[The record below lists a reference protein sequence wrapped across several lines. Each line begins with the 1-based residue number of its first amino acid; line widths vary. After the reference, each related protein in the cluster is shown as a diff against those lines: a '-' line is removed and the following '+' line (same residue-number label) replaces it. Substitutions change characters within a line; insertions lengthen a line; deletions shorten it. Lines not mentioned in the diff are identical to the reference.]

1 MRSFLLIVKINKFLF
16 NTFLS
21 IFTVPKSS
29 FFCHLCLIHKV
40 SILMILTIMNF
51 LLSKKKLFDNRFEHF
66 KIFSSLEKYLMKN
79 LVLHK
84 SLLIV
89 FCIAVFYNFLTF
101 LPIWL
106 FLFLNS
112 GVLNLFFSAF

>member
-1 MRSFLLIVKINKFLF
+1 MRLFLLIVKINKFLF

-21 IFTVPKSS
+21 IFTVSKSS
-29 FFCHLCLIHKV
+29 FFGHLCLIHKV
-40 SILMILTIMNF
+40 SVLMILTGNEF
-51 LLSKKKLFDNRFEHF
+51 LVVEKKLFDNRIEHF
-66 KIFSSLEKYLMKN
+66 KIFLSLEKYLMKN
-79 LVLHK
+79 LVLLK

-112 GVLNLFFSAF
+112 GVLNLFFSPF